1 MALRLNGGYKN
12 RTHPAPLLEVDQ
24 AALQETQR
32 WPLSRADL
40 SQCAVL
46 WKHKHSQEHAEGEKP
61 SAPHFSHTVERLKKK
76 HLCSS
81 EHGQQSVGLSQNRA
95 TCGPD
100 LPRSQ
105 HRIECC
111 SLREMDLLC
120 SFTCSFVKHFG
131 LLMCVNCARN
141 KPVLPRLEK
150 AVKRACVFAYVF
162 FLACFVF
169 KESCLTSTKSGKA
182 VSSMV
187 RSVRNVPRYGI
198 VPCMSPWATDSKH
211 QRLDRATT
219 QEKKKNLSTHPSSFP
234 LPKISALFLFNFHSR
249 TISFCSCRRFW
260 ERFWCSLA
268 QLSMLANL
276 DVPSCNNN
284 TQF

>member
-81 EHGQQSVGLSQNRA
+81 ELGQQSVGLSRNQA

-162 FLACFVF
+162 FLLV
-169 KESCLTSTKSGKA
+169 
-182 VSSMV
+182 
-187 RSVRNVPRYGI
+187 
-198 VPCMSPWATDSKH
+198 
-211 QRLDRATT
+211 
-219 QEKKKNLSTHPSSFP
+219 
-234 LPKISALFLFNFHSR
+234 LFLRRVVSPLQSPAKLCPAWSGPLETSR
-249 TISFCSCRRFW
+249 GTVLSPACRPEQQTVNIRG
-260 ERFWCSLA
+260 
-268 QLSMLANL
+268 
-276 DVPSCNNN
+276 
-284 TQF
+284 